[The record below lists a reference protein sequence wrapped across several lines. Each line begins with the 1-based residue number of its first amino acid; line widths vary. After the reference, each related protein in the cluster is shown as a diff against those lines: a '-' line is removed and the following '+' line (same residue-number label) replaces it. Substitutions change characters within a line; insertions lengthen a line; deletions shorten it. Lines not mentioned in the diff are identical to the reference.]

1 MPIERKLTAIVF
13 TDIAGF
19 TELSAQDE
27 ENAFA
32 LIETQRN
39 VLKPIVKGYGGQ
51 WLKEIED
58 GLLLSFPS
66 SIQAVNC
73 ALAIQDAVHT
83 IDDLKLRIGIH
94 QGDILQK
101 DDDIF
106 GDDVNIAF
114 QKNNSN
120 AEHFNILW
128 EKEFDEGEQ
137 FSLNNNFISF
147 VIKDSNLY
155 KFADVYTGEVVN
167 EYYSLS
173 GNNSFHNKYD
183 NGLFYINSRNKLYSI
198 EPNTKW
204 E

>member
-39 VLKPIVKGYGGQ
+39 VLKPIVKGHGGQ
-51 WLKEIED
+51 WLKEIGD

-73 ALAIQDAVHT
+73 AIAIQDAVST
-83 IDDLKLRIGIH
+83 IDNLTLRIGIH

-106 GDDVNIAF
+106 GDDVNIASRIQEYAPINGIAIS
-114 QKNNSN
+114 QKVEADISSHPKYQTKYIDQLLLVYEDSVQIVEIKSGFVKNTISSALQLIKVDN
-120 AEHFNILW
+120 ARWLVSIFWPIC
-128 EKEFDEGEQ
+128 
-137 FSLNNNFISF
+137 S
-147 VIKDSNLY
+147 
-155 KFADVYTGEVVN
+155 
-167 EYYSLS
+167 
-173 GNNSFHNKYD
+173 
-183 NGLFYINSRNKLYSI
+183 SRKAMG
-198 EPNTKW
+198 
-204 E
+204 

>member
-1 MPIERKLTAIVF
+1 MTIERKLTAIVF

-39 VLKPIVKGYGGQ
+39 VLKPIVKGHGGQ
-51 WLKEIED
+51 WLKEIGD

-73 ALAIQDAVHT
+73 AIAIQDAVRT
-83 IDDLKLRIGIH
+83 IDNLALRIGVH

-106 GDDVNIAF
+106 GDD
-114 QKNNSN
+114 
-120 AEHFNILW
+120 
-128 EKEFDEGEQ
+128 
-137 FSLNNNFISF
+137 
-147 VIKDSNLY
+147 IKIIDI
-155 KFADVYTGEVVN
+155 YTGKILH
-167 EYYSLS
+167 EYYNLWPSKWQIYYDEWLLYLS
-173 GNNSFHNKYD
+173 NGNIIYA
-183 NGLFYINSRNKLYSI
+183 I

-204 E
+204 EQ

>member
-1 MPIERKLTAIVF
+1 MIYEDSLQFIEINTGNINKTI
-13 TDIAGF
+13 
-19 TELSAQDE
+19 ELSPKIYKSYTSDAKFYKDQFTYLSVDTTYVTFDIKTE
-27 ENAFA
+27 IINSNLKSPYKSLTSWMQESPENII
-32 LIETQRN
+32 IE
-39 VLKPIVKGYGGQ
+39 I
-51 WLKEIED
+51 D
-58 GLLLSFPS
+58 GEN
-66 SIQAVNC
+66 I
-73 ALAIQDAVHT
+73 
-83 IDDLKLRIGIH
+83 
-94 QGDILQK
+94 
-101 DDDIF
+101 
-106 GDDVNIAF
+106 IAF

-173 GNNSFHNKYD
+173 GNNSFYNKYD